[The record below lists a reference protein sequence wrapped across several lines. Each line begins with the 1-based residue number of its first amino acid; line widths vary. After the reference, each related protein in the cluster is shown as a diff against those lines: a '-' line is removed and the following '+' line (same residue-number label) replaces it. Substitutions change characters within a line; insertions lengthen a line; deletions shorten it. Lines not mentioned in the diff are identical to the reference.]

1 MHQHRRS
8 CMGISTQ
15 IPLCIESES
24 PNKEDVV
31 NFDEIV
37 NEDLGKL
44 GKIEQYNN

>member
-15 IPLCIESES
+15 TPLCIESES

-31 NFDEIV
+31 NLDETV

-44 GKIEQYNN
+44 GKTEQCNN